1 MSLRPAEIAP
11 VPAAT
16 AQVAAA
22 AFPKGCPAMRL
33 RDELGTVYDDR
44 MFASLYP
51 ARGQPAHSPWRL
63 ALVTVLQF
71 AEGLSERQAADA
83 VRGRIDWKYALGLE
97 LADPGFDFSVLCEFR
112 ARLVAGRLEQALL
125 DAMLAHLRERGLLKA
140 RGRQRTDS
148 THVLAAVR
156 AVNRLE
162 SVGETLRAALNA
174 LATVAPD
181 WLAQHADVEWSDR
194 YGRPFEEWRL
204 PKGEGP
210 RKVLGEQIGR
220 DGHRLLA
227 AAYDLSAPSW
237 LCALPAVQTLRRAWV
252 NQFYV
257 EDDRVTWRDRAE
269 LPPASLRFDS
279 PYDPDARYGSKRS
292 TTWNG
297 YKAHFTETC
306 DADCPHFVIHVETTP
321 APVSDVA
328 MTAPVHEALR
338 AKDLLPGT
346 HLVDAGYVDAD
357 LLIDAQAA
365 HGIEL
370 VGPVRPDTSWQA
382 QAGQGYAVS
391 AFAVDWQAKTVTC
404 PQGHRSVAWVVNRD
418 PWGTGTVHV
427 GFAKAT
433 CRACPSRPLCTRA
446 KTAPRALTL
455 RREGRHEAIQ
465 AMRKRQD
472 TPEWRALYG
481 ARAGIEGC
489 LSQGVRRCGLRRSR
503 YVGLAKTHLQHVT
516 TAAALNVA
524 RLDAWLRGRPRAAT
538 RTSRFVQ
545 LIAA

>member
-1 MSLRPAEIAP
+1 MSLRPAEITP
-11 VPAAT
+11 VPAGT

-22 AFPKGCPAMRL
+22 AFPRRCPAMRM
-33 RDELGTVYDDR
+33 RDELGAIYDDR
-44 MFASLYP
+44 AFASLYP

-71 AEGLSERQAADA
+71 AEGLSDRQAADA

-97 LADPGFDFSVLCEFR
+97 LADPGFDHSVLCEFR
-112 ARLVAGRLEQALL
+112 ARLVAGGLEQTLL
-125 DAMLAHLRERGLLKA
+125 DAMLARFRERGLLRA

-174 LATVAPD
+174 LATAAPD
-181 WLAQHADVEWSDR
+181 WLARHTDAEWPDR

-210 RKVLGEQIGR
+210 RKALGEVIGA

-227 AAYDLSAPSW
+227 AAYDPSAPSW
-237 LCALPAVQTLRRAWV
+237 LRELPAVQTLRRAWV
-252 NQFYV
+252 NQFSI
-257 EDDRVTWRDRAE
+257 EDDRVTWRDRAD

-279 PYDPDARYGSKRS
+279 PYDPDARYGNKRS
-292 TTWNG
+292 TTWSG

-338 AKDLLPGT
+338 GKGLLPGT

-357 LLIDAQAA
+357 LLLDAKAE
-365 HGIEL
+365 HDIEL
-370 VGPVRPDTSWQA
+370 VGPVRPDVSWQA
-382 QAGQGYAVS
+382 KAGQGYDIS
-391 AFAVDWQAKTVTC
+391 AFAIDWAGRHVTC
-404 PQGHRSVAWVVNRD
+404 PQGHNSVGWVPGHD
-418 PWGTGTVHV
+418 AWGTATVHV
-427 GFAKAT
+427 AFAKGT
-433 CRACPSRPLCTRA
+433 CRVCPSRPLCTRA
-446 KTAPRALTL
+446 KTAPREMTF
-455 RREGRHEAIQ
+455 RQPGRHEAIQ
-465 AMRKRQD
+465 AARKRQD

-481 ARAGIEGC
+481 GRAGIEGC
-489 LSQGVRRCGLRRSR
+489 LSQGVRLCGMRRSR
-503 YVGLAKTHLQHVT
+503 YVGLAKTHLQHLA
-516 TAAALNVA
+516 TAAALNVV

-538 RTSRFVQ
+538 RTSRFVR
-545 LIAA
+545 LMAA

>member
-1 MSLRPAEIAP
+1 
-11 VPAAT
+11 V
-16 AQVAAA
+16 
-22 AFPKGCPAMRL
+22 
-33 RDELGTVYDDR
+33 RDELGEWCADER
-44 MFASLYP
+44 FGAGYP
-51 ARGQPAHSPWRL
+51 VRGAPGISPAQL
-63 ALVTVLQF
+63 AMVTVLQF
-71 AEGLSERQAADA
+71 TENLTDRQAADA
-83 VRGRIDWKYALGLE
+83 VRGRIDWKYALGLD
-97 LADPGFDFSVLCEFR
+97 LADPGFDSSILSEFR
-112 ARLVAGRLEQALL
+112 TRLVAGGLEQTLL
-125 DAMLAHLRERGLLKA
+125 DAMLARFRERGLLKA

-162 SVGETLRAALNA
+162 SVGETMRAALNA
-174 LATVAPD
+174 LAVAAPD
-181 WLAQHADVEWSDR
+181 WLAGHADPEWPDR

-227 AAYDLSAPSW
+227 AAYDPSAPSW
-237 LCALPAVQTLRRAWV
+237 LRALPTVQTLRRAWV

-279 PYDPDARYGSKRS
+279 PYDPDARYGNKRS

-391 AFAVDWQAKTVTC
+391 AFAVDWEAKTVTC
-404 PQGHRSVAWVVNRD
+404 PQGHRSVDWVVSHD

-427 GFAKAT
+427 SFAKAT

-446 KTAPRALTL
+446 KAAPRALTL
-455 RREGRHEAIQ
+455 RRGGRHEAIQ

-489 LSQGVRRCGLRRSR
+489 LSQGIRLCGLRRSR
-503 YVGLAKTHLQHVT
+503 YLGLAKTHLQHVA
-516 TAAALNVA
+516 TAVAINLVRLGEWWAGHAKAPTRRSHFAALN
-524 RLDAWLRGRPRAAT
+524 PAAA
-538 RTSRFVQ
+538 
-545 LIAA
+545 IAA

>member
-1 MSLRPAEIAP
+1 MKRSAQPLPSGARTNAGELSVPRKRSSFWKSWAMYWLPWSCRTARPRAMPCANP
-11 VPAAT
+11 
-16 AQVAAA
+16 
-22 AFPKGCPAMRL
+22 PKWR
-33 RDELGTVYDDR
+33 RT
-44 MFASLYP
+44 
-51 ARGQPAHSPWRL
+51 PWRSGSSASKQSARPL
-63 ALVTVLQF
+63 AWMPTHS
-71 AEGLSERQAADA
+71 AEQWSTATNTAAWPSPVIVV
-83 VRGRIDWKYALGLE
+83 VR
-97 LADPGFDFSVLCEFR
+97 SVP
-112 ARLVAGRLEQALL
+112 
-125 DAMLAHLRERGLLKA
+125 
-140 RGRQRTDS
+140 
-148 THVLAAVR
+148 AVR
-156 AVNRLE
+156 AASRLE

-181 WLAQHADVEWSDR
+181 WLVQHADAEWPDR
-194 YGRPFEEWRL
+194 YGRPFEECRL

-227 AAYDLSAPSW
+227 AAYDPSAPSW
-237 LCALPAVQTLRRAWV
+237 LRALPAVQTLRRAWV
-252 NQFYV
+252 NQFYL
-257 EDDRVTWRDRAE
+257 EDDRITWCDRAE
-269 LPPASLRFDS
+269 LPPASLRFDN
-279 PYDPDARYGSKRS
+279 PYDPDARYGNKRS

-306 DADCPHFVIHVETTP
+306 DADGPHLVIHVETTP

-391 AFAVDWQAKTVTC
+391 VFAVDWEAKTVTC
-404 PQGHRSVAWVVNRD
+404 PQGHRSVDWVVTRD

-446 KTAPRALTL
+446 KAAPRALTL

-489 LSQGVRRCGLRRSR
+489 LSQGVRLCGLRRSR
-503 YVGLAKTHLQHVT
+503 YVGLAKTHLQHVA
-516 TAAALNVA
+516 TAAALHVA

-545 LIAA
+545 LMAA

>member
-1 MSLRPAEIAP
+1 MSLHPQPEHSIPEQTQR
-11 VPAAT
+11 
-16 AQVAAA
+16 VAHA
-22 AFPKGCPAMRL
+22 AFPKGTLALHIADALGPL
-33 RDELGTVYDDR
+33 YRDHQ
-44 MFASLYP
+44 FAALFP
-51 ARGQPAHSPWRL
+51 KAGQPAEAPARL
-63 ALVTVLQF
+63 ALAPVLQF
-71 AEGLSERQAADA
+71 VEGLSDRQAADA

-125 DAMLAHLRERGLLKA
+125 DAMLAQLRERGLLKA

-156 AVNRLE
+156 AVSRLE

-181 WLAQHADVEWSDR
+181 WLVQHARAEWPDR

-220 DGHRLLA
+220 DGPRLLA
-227 AAYDLSAPSW
+227 AAYDPPAPSW
-237 LCALPAVQTLRRAWV
+237 LRALPAVQTLRRAWV
-252 NQFYV
+252 NQFYL
-257 EDDRVTWRDRAE
+257 EDDRITWRDRAE

-279 PYDPDARYGSKRS
+279 PYDPDARYGNKRS
-292 TTWNG
+292 PPWNG

-306 DADCPHFVIHVETTP
+306 DADCPHFVVHVETTP

-365 HGIEL
+365 HGNEL

-391 AFAVDWQAKTVTC
+391 AFAVDWEAKTVTC
-404 PQGHRSVAWVVNRD
+404 PQGHRSVDWVVNHD

-446 KTAPRALTL
+446 KAAPRALTL
-455 RREGRHEAIQ
+455 RREGRHEALQ

-489 LSQGVRRCGLRRSR
+489 LSQGIRLCGLRRSR
-503 YVGLAKTHLQHVT
+503 YVGLAKTHLQHVA

-524 RLDAWLRGRPRAAT
+524 RLDAWLRRRPQATT
-538 RTSRFVQ
+538 RTSRFIR
-545 LIAA
+545 LMAA